1 MTEKKSTTSLA
12 EMQELVLNYRHQA
25 LTTSLIVAERFGK
38 RHDDVLKAIRN
49 LNCSDEFRFLNFAEA
64 TYSKVQGNVT
74 YKYPMYRMTWKGFSF
89 LVTGFTG
96 KEAGAWKER
105 FIDAFEYMATALQRQ
120 DSLFWQDTRQ
130 RNKEGRFELTDAIAE
145 FVKYAENSGS
155 KNAGRYYGHI
165 TTALNKAAF
174 GSETINRNLL
184 SEKELYWL
192 TAFEYDLADIL
203 FHEID
208 TGTEYHEI
216 FVSVKNRIDK
226 ITLILTA

>member
-89 LVTGFTG
+89 LAMGFTG
-96 KEAGAWKER
+96 QKAAEWKER
-105 FIDAFEYMATALQRQ
+105 FLDAFEYMATALGRQ
-120 DSLFWQDTRQ
+120 ESLFWQETRQ
-130 RNKEGRFELTDAIAE
+130 HNKAGRFNLTDAIAE
-145 FVKYAENSGS
+145 FVNYAKNSGS
-155 KNAGRYYGHI
+155 ENAQWYFKSI
-165 TTALNKAAF
+165 TRAINKAAF

-216 FVSVKNRIDK
+216 FFRVKDRIDK